1 MSRPRSSRT
10 RSTRR
15 PAPDVLASAATVF
28 YFLHFPLPIA
38 VGFFLWLRRRR
49 VYYDFVAAL
58 ILLAMAGFATY
69 VLLPVA
75 PPWWA
80 AEHGYLPGPDGMPAI
95 VYLKEQGFDQLASL
109 FGFEGH
115 YIYSYT
121 IYDINPNQVAAFP
134 SLHAAF
140 PFLGFLFARRA
151 FGRVGWLLLA
161 YSVCVWLSIVYLA
174 DHYVVDII
182 GGLLYAS
189 AAYWAVIHAP
199 AWFRRVID
207 DAADDE
213 LEAGVEAADAGDAG
227 ALARLGRHVRW
238 SVVGQGLVVAALG
251 AARGVLDEHDRRA
264 RWRDDGPLPRPVAG
278 DARRRLAGRRR
289 PAQPVDGGPGARAPP
304 AGDAG
309 PRSGSTTRPVG
320 AIGPGLVVLL
330 GVGPDDDAVVAD
342 ALARKVAELRIF
354 ADDEGR
360 TNRSLLDVG
369 GEALVVS
376 QFTLFA
382 DTSRGR
388 RPGFTGAAIP
398 DLAIPLYERFAGA
411 LEAMGVTVARGRFGA
426 EMAVELVN
434 DGPFT
439 IWLDTDDRA

>member
-1 MSRPRSSRT
+1 VAHLVRDRPIVT
-10 RSTRR
+10 ETTTDGAELGRR
-15 PAPDVLASAATVF
+15 NDRILLWAVGAYIVVLSALMLVRGVSITPDVLLVALGLAAVILGRGRLFLRDWIPFIGLFFAYELMRGYADNIGLAVHVGDVLGLERLLFFGSLPTQVLQDAFHPLSGTDVLASVATIF

-80 AEHGYLPGPDGMPAI
+80 AEHGYLPGPDGRPAI
-95 VYLKEQGFDQLASL
+95 VYLKEQGFDQLASF
-109 FGFEGH
+109 FGFEGR

-134 SLHAAF
+134 SLHAGF

-182 GGLLYAS
+182 GGLAYAG

-199 AWFRRVID
+199 AWFRRAID

-213 LEAGVEAADAGDAG
+213 LGAGVEAVEAGDEG
-227 ALARLGRHVRW
+227 AIARLGRRVRW
-238 SVVGQGLVVAALG
+238 PVVVQGSIVAAIGAVAAYAMNTTGALG
-251 AARGVLDEHDRRA
+251 G
-264 RWRDDGPLPRPVAG
+264 
-278 DARRRLAGRRR
+278 
-289 PAQPVDGGPGARAPP
+289 
-304 AGDAG
+304 
-309 PRSGSTTRPVG
+309 GSTALYLVPWLLVLGG
-320 AIGPGLVVLL
+320 AWRAAAGLL
-330 GVGPDDDAVVAD
+330 
-342 ALARKVAELRIF
+342 
-354 ADDEGR
+354 
-360 TNRSLLDVG
+360 
-369 GEALVVS
+369 
-376 QFTLFA
+376 
-382 DTSRGR
+382 SR
-388 RPGFTGAAIP
+388 
-398 DLAIPLYERFAGA
+398 
-411 LEAMGVTVARGRFGA
+411 
-426 EMAVELVN
+426 
-434 DGPFT
+434 
-439 IWLDTDDRA
+439 

>member
-1 MSRPRSSRT
+1 MTDVPETASLG
-10 RSTRR
+10 RR
-15 PAPDVLASAATVF
+15 NDRILLWAVGAYIVILSALMLVRGVSITPDVLLVAFGLAAVLLGRGRLFVRDWIPFIGLFFAYELMRGYADNIGLAVHVTDVLAIERLLFFGNVPTQVLQDALHPATGTDPLASAATIF

-80 AEHGYLPGPDGMPAI
+80 AEHGFLPGPDGLPAI

-121 IYDINPNQVAAFP
+121 VYDINPNQVAAFP

-161 YSVCVWLSIVYLA
+161 YSVCVWFSIVYLA

-251 AARGVLDEHDRRA
+251 AA
-264 RWRDDGPLPRPVAG
+264 VAYWMN
-278 DARRRLAGRRR
+278 
-289 PAQPVDGGPGARAPP
+289 
-304 AGDAG
+304 
-309 PRSGSTTRPVG
+309 T
-320 AIGPGLVVLL
+320 
-330 GVGPDDDAVVAD
+330 
-342 ALARKVAELRIF
+342 
-354 ADDEGR
+354 
-360 TNRSLLDVG
+360 
-369 GEALVVS
+369 
-376 QFTLFA
+376 
-382 DTSRGR
+382 
-388 RPGFTGAAIP
+388 TGALGGGTTALYLVP
-398 DLAIPLYERFAGA
+398 WLAMLGGAWRAAAG
-411 LEAMGVTVARGRFGA
+411 LLSR
-426 EMAVELVN
+426 
-434 DGPFT
+434 
-439 IWLDTDDRA
+439 

>member
-1 MSRPRSSRT
+1 VAGDVRD
-10 RSTRR
+10 RR
-15 PAPDVLASAATVF
+15 LMTDVTETASLGRRNDRILLWAVAAYIVILSAVMLVRGVSITPDVLLVAFGLAAVLLGRGRLFVRDWIPFIGLFFAYELMRGYADNIGLAVHVTDVLALERLLFVGLVPTQVLQDLFHPATGTDVLASVATVF

-49 VYYDFVAAL
+49 VYYDYVAAL
-58 ILLAMAGFATY
+58 IVLAMAGFVTY

-80 AEHGYLPGPDGMPAI
+80 AEHGFLPGPDGLPAI
-95 VYLKEQGFDQLASL
+95 AYLKEQGFDQLARL

-151 FGRVGWLLLA
+151 FGRVGWILLA

-199 AWFRRVID
+199 TWFRRAID

-213 LEAGVEAADAGDAG
+213 LEAGVEAVEAGDASG
-227 ALARLGRHVRW
+227 LARLGRRIRW
-238 SVVGQGLVVAALG
+238 TVVGQGLIVAALG
-251 AARGVLDEHDRRA
+251 AATA
-264 RWRDDGPLPRPVAG
+264 YWMN
-278 DARRRLAGRRR
+278 
-289 PAQPVDGGPGARAPP
+289 
-304 AGDAG
+304 
-309 PRSGSTTRPVG
+309 T
-320 AIGPGLVVLL
+320 
-330 GVGPDDDAVVAD
+330 
-342 ALARKVAELRIF
+342 
-354 ADDEGR
+354 
-360 TNRSLLDVG
+360 
-369 GEALVVS
+369 
-376 QFTLFA
+376 
-382 DTSRGR
+382 
-388 RPGFTGAAIP
+388 TGALGGGATALYLIP
-398 DLAIPLYERFAGA
+398 WLAMLGGAWRAAAG
-411 LEAMGVTVARGRFGA
+411 LLSR
-426 EMAVELVN
+426 
-434 DGPFT
+434 
-439 IWLDTDDRA
+439 